1 MEIVTNLPDGETLNL
16 LDKIKSLSE
25 DLDLKADLS
34 VNNLFKSWVFKLKN
48 FVDNEG
54 LGRAMGFTITD
65 NGIRFLCWGWRGEY
79 YYDTQSKDEIKKF
92 YNFLKHVQLF
102 TSWQYEY
109 VTTYLKLGYG
119 RGESFLINN
128 DECYFIGDEGKTYRF
143 VEINEKD
150 RGIYFL
156 CLIPGS
162 NEVFRFEMKDMKPW
176 YFDKLIEHY
185 IFPSYVHEE
194 FNEYMRQFIFSADA
208 IEKLWE
214 KFGRFFLNEIK
225 KENKWRHKYFSPRD
239 KFSEFFCGIL
249 INY

>member
-1 MEIVTNLPDGETLNL
+1 MEIDTNLPDGETLNL
-16 LDKIKSLSE
+16 LNKIKSLGE

-65 NGIRFLCWGWRGEY
+65 NGIRFLCWGRRGEY
-79 YYDTQSKDEIKKF
+79 YYDTQSKDEIEKF
-92 YNFLKHVQLF
+92 YNFLKNVQLF
-102 TSWQYEY
+102 TSWQYKY
-109 VTTYLKLGYG
+109 VTTYLNLGYG

-128 DECYFIGDEGKTYRF
+128 DECYFIGDDGKTYRF
-143 VEINEKD
+143 VEINENK
-150 RGIYFL
+150 GVYFL
-156 CLIPGS
+156 CLKVGS
-162 NEVFRFEMKDMKPW
+162 NEFVKFGMKEMKPY
-176 YFDKLIEHY
+176 YFDNLIEHY
-185 IFPSYVHEE
+185 IFPSYVHKE
-194 FNEYMRQFIFSADA
+194 FNKYMRKFIFSADA

-214 KFGRFFLNEIK
+214 KFGCFFLNEIK

>member
-1 MEIVTNLPDGETLNL
+1 MKTFTIIPDGETLNL
-16 LDKIKSLSE
+16 LNKIKSLSE

-65 NGIRFLCWGWRGEY
+65 DGIRFLCWGRRGEH
-79 YYDTQSKDEIKKF
+79 YYDTQSKDEIEKF
-92 YNFLKHVQLF
+92 YNFLKNVQLF

-109 VTTYLKLGYG
+109 VTTYLNLGYG

-128 DECYFIGDEGKTYRF
+128 DECSFIGDDGETYRF
-143 VEINEKD
+143 VEISEKN
-150 RGIYFL
+150 RVTYFL
-156 CLIPGS
+156 CLKVGS
-162 NEVFRFEMKDMKPW
+162 NEFFRFGMKDMKPY

-185 IFPSYVHEE
+185 IFPSYIHKE
-194 FNEYMRQFIFSADA
+194 FNEYMRTFIFSTDA

-214 KFGRFFLNEIK
+214 KFGCFFLNEIK

>member
-1 MEIVTNLPDGETLNL
+1 MEINTNLPDGETLNL
-16 LDKIKSLSE
+16 LNKIKSLSE

-34 VNNLFKSWVFKLKN
+34 VNNLFKNWLFKLKN
-48 FVDNEG
+48 FVDDEG

-65 NGIRFLCWGWRGEY
+65 NGIRFLCWGWRGEH
-79 YYDTQSKDEIKKF
+79 YYDTQSKDEIEKF
-92 YNFLKHVQLF
+92 YNFLKNVQLF

-109 VTTYLKLGYG
+109 VMTYLNLGYG

-128 DECYFIGDEGKTYRF
+128 DECYFIGDDGETYRF
-143 VEINEKD
+143 VEVNENDK
-150 RGIYFL
+150 GIYFL
-156 CLIPGS
+156 CMKVGS
-162 NEVFRFEMKDMKPW
+162 NEVVKFRMKEMKPY
-176 YFDKLIEHY
+176 YFDNLIEHY
-185 IFPSYVHEE
+185 IFPSYVHKE
-194 FNEYMRQFIFSADA
+194 FNEYMRKFIFSTDA

-214 KFGRFFLNEIK
+214 KFGCFFLNEIK

>member
-1 MEIVTNLPDGETLNL
+1 MEILTNLPDGETLNL
-16 LDKIKSLSE
+16 LNKIKSLSK

-65 NGIRFLCWGWRGEY
+65 NGIRFLCWGWRGEH
-79 YYDTQSKDEIKKF
+79 YYDTQSKDEIEKF

-109 VTTYLKLGYG
+109 VTTYLNLGYG

-156 CLIPGS
+156 CLKVGS
-162 NEVFRFEMKDMKPW
+162 NEVFRFGMKDMKPW

>member
-1 MEIVTNLPDGETLNL
+1 MEILTNLPDGETLNL
-16 LDKIKSLSE
+16 LNKIKSLSK

-65 NGIRFLCWGWRGEY
+65 NGIRFLCWGWRGEH
-79 YYDTQSKDEIKKF
+79 YYDTQSKDEIEKF
-92 YNFLKHVQLF
+92 YNFLKHIQLF

-109 VTTYLKLGYG
+109 VTTYLNLGYG

-156 CLIPGS
+156 CLKVGS
-162 NEVFRFEMKDMKPW
+162 NEVFRFGMKDMKPW